1 MIVQLQSLRMF
12 VTCSTRNYDMMI
24 TLMSARVPSTVGPQ
38 YFDIME
44 KQLGKAGLRRF
55 Y

>member
-1 MIVQLQSLRMF
+1 
-12 VTCSTRNYDMMI
+12 MMI
-24 TLMSARVPSTVGPQ
+24 TLMSARVPSTVGPR

-55 Y
+55 LPTLVSKIKIR

>member
-1 MIVQLQSLRMF
+1 
-12 VTCSTRNYDMMI
+12 MI
-24 TLMSARVPSTVGPQ
+24 TLMSARVPSTVGPR

-55 Y
+55 FTNMDYLQNKN

>member
-1 MIVQLQSLRMF
+1 MYNFKLCEGSLQALP
-12 VTCSTRNYDMMI
+12 RNYDMMI
-24 TLMSARVPSTVGPQ
+24 TLMSARVPSTIGPQ